1 MKTILFGKK
10 TDSQSIESVQQIVNL
25 VYRQSEEVYVYEKF
39 YNNIVSELDFP
50 QNPNLIS
57 DIDKIKENAD
67 FLISIGGDGTFLDAA
82 SLVKFSDIPI
92 LGINTGRLGF
102 LSSVN
107 EKDTE
112 KALSSL
118 KNNAYKLHKRMLLQL
133 NSDTLG
139 GESYALNDIC
149 IQRVSESASMIT
161 IEVAIDDKHLNTYWC
176 DCLIISTPTGSTA
189 YSLSCGAP
197 IIVPD
202 SEVFLLTPI
211 APHSLTVRPIIIPS
225 TCKID
230 VKVKG
235 RNNNKFLLAV
245 DSSLSIMETNKNIT
259 IRKSSNYVNVVL
271 LKNQNFFK
279 TISQKLMWGID
290 RRG

>member
-1 MKTILFGKK
+1 MKIVLFGKK
-10 TDSQSIESVQQIVNL
+10 TDSQSIESVQHIVNV
-25 VYRQSEEVYVYEKF
+25 VYSKSEEVYVYEKF
-39 YNNIVSELDFP
+39 FHAVAAELDFP
-50 QNPNLIS
+50 QKPNLIN
-57 DIDKIKENAD
+57 DISEIKENVD

-82 SLVKFSDIPI
+82 SLVKFSNIPI

-107 EKDTE
+107 VKDTE
-112 KALSSL
+112 NALLAL

-133 NSDTLG
+133 NPNVLG
-139 GESYALNDIC
+139 HESYALNDIC

-161 IEVAIDDKHLNTYWC
+161 IEVSVDDKHLNTYWC
-176 DCLIISTPTGSTA
+176 DGLIISTPTGSTA

-197 IIVPD
+197 IIVPN

-225 TCKID
+225 SSKID

-235 RNNNKFLLAV
+235 RNNKFLLAV
-245 DSSLSIMETNKNIT
+245 DSSLSTMETDKNIT